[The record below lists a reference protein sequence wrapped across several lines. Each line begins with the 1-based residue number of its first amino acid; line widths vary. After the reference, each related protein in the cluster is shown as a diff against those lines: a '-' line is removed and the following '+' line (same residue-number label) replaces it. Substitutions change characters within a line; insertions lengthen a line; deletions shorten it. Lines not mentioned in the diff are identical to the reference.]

1 MTKDI
6 QIIKEILFKLNMVKD
21 FKNKINELNT
31 QKKELEDRYSKHFK
45 KFHPKDEIDRNRYSL
60 F

>member
-1 MTKDI
+1 
-6 QIIKEILFKLNMVKD
+6 MVKD